1 MIFDVRLESQQMLGL
16 RPNSRTAWDNKQF
29 MTSCAQLYLPPPPLY
44 LSNLDQR
51 VCSNFS
57 NNCFLSLLP
66 ISLCRHSW
74 SSVRLIAILRC
85 WVFLSS
91 PCSAAGYLRKLTQ
104 FYFCLVLNTQAVLL
118 HCVKWQR
125 GRSAQ
130 WLPPAL
136 MLLVPGGAVWKGGYS
151 LPRSHGAL
159 RVWAIDKEWLY
170 TG

>member
-1 MIFDVRLESQQMLGL
+1 MTTGIARASVCLSYEPDNFQRLPLYFFHLFSPCGIYKCPKSTKVIVSVSMIFDVRLESQQMLGL

-29 MTSCAQLYLPPPPLY
+29 MTPCAQLYLPPPPLY

-85 WVFLSS
+85 WVFLALTLLCCRLSS
-91 PCSAAGYLRKLTQ
+91 
-104 FYFCLVLNTQAVLL
+104 
-118 HCVKWQR
+118 
-125 GRSAQ
+125 
-130 WLPPAL
+130 
-136 MLLVPGGAVWKGGYS
+136 
-151 LPRSHGAL
+151 
-159 RVWAIDKEWLY
+159 
-170 TG
+170 

>member
-1 MIFDVRLESQQMLGL
+1 MLGL

-51 VCSNFS
+51 VCSNFLIIVS
-57 NNCFLSLLP
+57 LAYFRFHYAATLGVQFAWSQFYAAECFLP
-66 ISLCRHSW
+66 
-74 SSVRLIAILRC
+74 
-85 WVFLSS
+85 S

-125 GRSAQ
+125 ARSVQ
-130 WLPPAL
+130 WSTVCLTAAGTWRRCLKRKLFVTQKSWRAMCMGYRQGMDIHWITTAL
-136 MLLVPGGAVWKGGYS
+136 V
-151 LPRSHGAL
+151 
-159 RVWAIDKEWLY
+159 
-170 TG
+170 

>member
-51 VCSNFS
+51 VCSNFLIIVS
-57 NNCFLSLLP
+57 LAYFRFHYAATLGVQFPWSQFYAAECFLP
-66 ISLCRHSW
+66 
-74 SSVRLIAILRC
+74 
-85 WVFLSS
+85 S

-125 GRSAQ
+125 ARSVQ

-159 RVWAIDKEWLY
+159 RVWAIDREWLY